1 MHLKNLKC
9 QYLQFVDVPVAIQIF
24 HVTEY
29 VLLCV
34 FAVSPERNAECGVR
48 LGNATSASQNQGTR
62 LHDRRATGSG
72 QQSTKNGSTHTAGPR
87 EAASSFFAPKM
98 TKKNGG
104 PGAT

>member
-1 MHLKNLKC
+1 MKNLQCK
-9 QYLQFVDVPVAIQIF
+9 YLEFVDVPVAIQIF

-34 FAVSPERNAECGVR
+34 FAVSPERNAEWGVR
-48 LGNATSASQNQGTR
+48 LGNATSVSQNQGRTHGCTTTAPR
-62 LHDRRATGSG
+62 AHDSKA
-72 QQSTKNGSTHTAGPR
+72 QKNGSTRTAGPR
-87 EAASSFFAPKM
+87 EAASSFLAPKV